1 MPGESKLIKYNCP
14 RCGILLFEYDKAAQA
29 FFKMKC
35 RNRHCGKIIPIWLDG
50 GKEDKDKK

>member
-1 MPGESKLIKYNCP
+1 MPEKKLIFYNCP
-14 RCGILLFEYDKAAQA
+14 HCGTKLFEYDGSSEA

-50 GKEDKDKK
+50 GHEDKKKK